1 MTIRN
6 IQAVIFDMDGTL
18 IDSEL
23 FTEHAVERVLT
34 EAGLPTEGMDY
45 KQFYGITWKNIE
57 AILQGLFDSLKAQ
70 PLAAKLQH
78 YFHSEGIKNPPDP
91 IEGSPC
97 AVQSAGEFMKAAIG
111 TSSNRETLE
120 EVIDQ
125 LGVREALGAAVSAE
139 DYENSKPAPDCYL
152 LAAKHLDV
160 DPQRCLVFE
169 DSIPGIK
176 AARAAG
182 MAVVAITHR
191 CTDEKLARELADM
204 AISNYTELP
213 EDFWQSI
220 KAAP

>member
-23 FTEHAVERVLT
+23 FTEHAVARVLT

-57 AILQGLFDSLKAQ
+57 SILQGLFAPLKAQ

-97 AVQSAGEFMKAAIG
+97 AIQSAGEFMKAAIG

-152 LAAKHLDV
+152 LVAKHLDV

>member
-1 MTIRN
+1 MAIQNIRG
-6 IQAVIFDMDGTL
+6 VIFDMDGTL

-23 FTEHAVERVLT
+23 FTEYAVEKLLN
-34 EAGLPTEGMDY
+34 EHALPTQELNY

-57 AILQGLFDSLKAQ
+57 AILQGLFK
-70 PLAAKLQH
+70 PLAQTELAPTLQR
-78 YFHSEGIKNPPDP
+78 YFHQRGLENPPNP

-97 AVQSAGEFMKAAIG
+97 AVQSAGKHMLAAIG

-120 EVIDQ
+120 EVMDQ
-125 LGVREALGAAVSAE
+125 LDIRDSLSAAVSAE

-152 LAAKHLDV
+152 LAAKNLGV
-160 DPQRCLVFE
+160 DPAHCLVFE

-182 MAVVAITHR
+182 MAVIAITHR
-191 CTDEKLARELADM
+191 CTDEKLATELADL

-213 EDFWQSI
+213 EDFWETI
-220 KAAP
+220 KAAS

>member
-23 FTEHAVERVLT
+23 FTEHAVERVLN

-57 AILQGLFDSLKAQ
+57 AILQGLFDSLRDQ

-78 YFHSEGIKNPPDP
+78 YFHSEGIKNPPDA

-125 LGVREALGAAVSAE
+125 LGVRDSLGATVSAE

-152 LAAKHLDV
+152 LAAKNLDV
-160 DPQRCLVFE
+160 EPTRCLVFE

-220 KAAP
+220 KGSL